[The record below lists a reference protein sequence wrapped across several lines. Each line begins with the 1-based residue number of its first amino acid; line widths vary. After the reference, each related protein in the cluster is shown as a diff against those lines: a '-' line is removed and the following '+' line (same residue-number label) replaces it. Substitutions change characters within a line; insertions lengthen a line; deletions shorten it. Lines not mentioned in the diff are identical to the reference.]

1 MSECD
6 AAKTKPTGTEA
17 DLKQSKAMC
26 TYFKDSLGCYPPC
39 YCAAMKETI
48 DSSIKLMETTYDCD
62 DWLGRGMKCG
72 SAAGLRASA
81 FSVFVAAAVAL
92 VAAH

>member
-48 DSSIKLMETTYDCD
+48 DSSIKLMETTYDCE
-62 DWLGRGMKCG
+62 GMKCG

-81 FSVFVAAAVAL
+81 FSVFVAAVVAL

>member
-1 MSECD
+1 MTECD
-6 AAKTKPTGTEA
+6 AANTKPTGTEA

-26 TYFKDSLGCYPPC
+26 TYFKASLGCYPPC